1 MTFNLGGIS
10 RHNLIGVH
18 PALVQAVEHA
28 ISLTRVDFQVFDGV
42 REIAEQRANLARGVS
57 WTMNSRH
64 LRQPDGFGHAADLVP
79 LIDGKLA
86 WDWDGCVAI
95 AFAMA
100 RAASAIRLSLR
111 WGGVWDLPL
120 TTFATSEASVRAAS
134 QAYVGRRRKA
144 GHRASL
150 DGPHFELLEHLPQMD
165 AQSRPAV
172 SGSLGQSVSKKPA

>member
-1 MTFNLGGIS
+1 MTFNLGSVS
-10 RHNLIGVH
+10 RRNLIGVH

-42 REIAEQRANLARGVS
+42 REIAEQRASMARGVS

-79 LIDGKLA
+79 VIDGKLA

-144 GHRASL
+144 GNRASL
-150 DGPHFELLEHLPQMD
+150 DGPHFELLEHVPQAAD
-165 AQSRPAV
+165 QPRPGAPA
-172 SGSLGQSVSKKPA
+172 SPGQSHLEKPL